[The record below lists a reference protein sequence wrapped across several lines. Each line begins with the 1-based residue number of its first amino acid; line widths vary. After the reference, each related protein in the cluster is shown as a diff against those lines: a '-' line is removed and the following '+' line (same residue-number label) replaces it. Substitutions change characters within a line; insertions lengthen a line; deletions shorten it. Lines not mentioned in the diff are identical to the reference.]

1 MSATTGDG
9 YEPAG
14 HASPG
19 APTGNGAGAAYGGIV
34 LPELPPIV
42 EIEDL
47 ASLVGQRLRTEEL
60 VVNMGPQHPSTHGV
74 LRVVIKTDG
83 EVVTALQPHVGNLH
97 RCAEKIG
104 ESIPY
109 YQWLPY
115 VDRMDYLAAINNEH
129 GACIA
134 IERLGN
140 VKVPERAEYI
150 RIAMAEVQRIVSHV
164 MAVGV
169 YGLDVGAITPFLH
182 TFREREKGLD
192 LLDHISG
199 GRLLYHYVR
208 IGGVKRDLTP
218 EWIDECHAFLEQV
231 ERRLPEYNALLL
243 NNHIFRERTTGIGVI
258 PRDVALAWGV
268 TGPALRASGVDW
280 DCRRDAPYSI
290 YDRFAF
296 DVPVAPSGIAGEVGD
311 CFHRHWV
318 RVKEIDQAIRIVRQA
333 LREMPPGEFQTKIP
347 KGFKP
352 PKGEVY
358 VRVENPRGELAYYM
372 VSEGGSDKAYRVRC
386 RGPSFSNIAV
396 ISAIASGT
404 LIADLVALM
413 GSMDIVLGEV
423 DR

>member
-1 MSATTGDG
+1 MS
-9 YEPAG
+9 EPIPAVV
-14 HASPG
+14 PG
-19 APTGNGAGAAYGGIV
+19 PGV
-34 LPELPPIV
+34 PPV
-42 EIEDL
+42 VDARDL
-47 ASLVGQRLRTEEL
+47 ERYVGQSLRTEEL

-104 ESIPY
+104 ENIPY
-109 YQWLPY
+109 YQWIPY
-115 VDRMDYLAAINNEH
+115 VDRMDYLAAMNNEH

-134 IERLGN
+134 IERLGGI
-140 VKVPERAEYI
+140 VVPERGEYCRLI
-150 RIAMAEVQRIVSHV
+150 IAEVQRILSHV

-182 TFREREKGLD
+182 SFRERERGLD

-218 EWIDECHAFLEQV
+218 EWIDECRAFLDQV
-231 ERRLPEYNALLL
+231 ERRVPEYNALLL
-243 NNHIFRERTTGIGVI
+243 DNHIFRERTCGIGVI
-258 PRDVALAWGV
+258 PRDMAIAWGV

-280 DCRRDAPYSI
+280 DCRRDAPYGI
-290 YDRFAF
+290 YDRFSF
-296 DVPVAPSGIAGEVGD
+296 EVPVAPSGVAGVPGD

-318 RVKEIDQAIRIVRQA
+318 RVKEIEQSTRIVRDA
-333 LREMPPGEFQTKIP
+333 LDRMPEGEFQARIP

-358 VRVENPRGELAYYM
+358 LRVENPRGELAYYLI
-372 VSEGGSDKAYRVRC
+372 SDGTEKAYRARC

-396 ISAIASGT
+396 ITEVAPGT
-404 LIADLVALM
+404 LLADLVALM